1 MKENI
6 EKGDRELRQ
15 AHLVATGLSVAFV
28 LVSAAFIGGL
38 SEHLMAI
45 CVGAAILVVPLFLIH
60 QLLCGWML
68 EPVRLL
74 LRRSEGVVPPTQM
87 VQRAVEV
94 TELFPFREAIISIV
108 IWICGGAVL
117 VVGLRFYQGMAPWQ
131 VLVACMLVLAG
142 GLLNALLGVYS
153 NDRGLR
159 EIQAGVEKFVSREVR
174 RRVTSGAVS
183 RRLTVSCV
191 VILTVALG
199 LISLMWLS
207 RIREQQARLVMA
219 EREASFSQA
228 ASKLE
233 KLFLDNPRATL
244 REAVRESNPSPALR
258 NNLVVVDEQGK
269 ILLNAPVVDFD
280 PVWFARILKSEAAD
294 WNDRRAPFLYISR
307 KIADGR
313 YLLWVGPISLVYEAI
328 GPFLWKGVLGVLV
341 IVIMGLLLAGSM
353 ALSALRP
360 YRRMSKQIRLLASG
374 KRKTLSGLGGGR
386 ELSELVWAVD
396 EWSDSVGQV
405 MLNASE
411 TSGNLSKEHERLVE
425 QVGVFREASERRIDI
440 AEQTATSVVE
450 MRSAIQSISEQ
461 MESLKEASSDCSS
474 AMFEIDQSVREV
486 ASSGDNFQ
494 GLVDDTASALVQM
507 TASMDEV
514 AGNVGELVGAAET
527 TVASIAVIDGSIK
540 QVEENTLQTQR
551 LSEDVSEFANRGA
564 TSVRETI
571 SGINEIQQI
580 TDEAREIINRLGTQ
594 MEAVG
599 RILTVIGDVAEQTNL
614 LALNAAI
621 IAAAA
626 GEHGK
631 GFAVVADEIKD
642 LADRTSTSTKEIAGL
657 IRSVQTESRRAIDAM
672 QRGSG
677 SVRRGAELA
686 QNAGEALQQIIS
698 SVRQVAEMAKDIAK
712 TTADHSGITR
722 NITKSMTNISSMVR
736 QIKLAVTE
744 QSASGSRVNRVSE
757 QMRDDAK
764 FVFRSANEQVQAVA
778 GVTKNMERISEMVSF
793 VSKAMSEQSNGVNHV
808 AKVAEEARDTSEQE
822 RVQIADLEEIYDR
835 IGRQAG
841 KFSHYLETFGKEGE
855 REP

>member
-6 EKGDRELRQ
+6 ETGTRELRQ
-15 AHLVATGLSVAFV
+15 AHMVTTGMSVGFV
-28 LVSAAFIGGL
+28 LISVAFIGGF

-45 CVGAAILVVPLFLIH
+45 CIGAVILVVPFFLIH

-74 LRRSEGVVPPTQM
+74 LRRQEDAAPPAGM

-94 TELFPFREAIISIV
+94 IELFPFREAIIAV
-108 IWICGGAVL
+108 VMWIIAGAVL
-117 VVGLRFYQGMAPWQ
+117 VVGLEFYQGMAPWQ
-131 VLVACMLVLAG
+131 VFVACMLVLAG
-142 GLLNALLGVYS
+142 GLVNALLGGYA
-153 NDRGLR
+153 NHRGLR
-159 EIQAGVEKFVSREVR
+159 EIRRGVDRFISREVR
-174 RRVTSGAVS
+174 GRTTSGSVS
-183 RRLTVSCV
+183 RRLVVSFV

-199 LISLMWLS
+199 LASLMWLS
-207 RIREQQARLVMA
+207 RIRGQRAQLVMA
-219 EREASFSQA
+219 EREASFRQA

-233 KLFLDNPRATL
+233 KSFLDDPKIAP
-244 REAVRESNPSPALR
+244 REAIRASNPPPSLR
-258 NNLVVVDEQGK
+258 NNLVIVDGQGK
-269 ILLNAPVVDFD
+269 VLVNAPVVDFD

-307 KIADGR
+307 KIAEGR
-313 YLLWVGPISLVYEAI
+313 YLMWVGPISLVYEAI
-328 GPFLWKGVLGVLV
+328 GPFLWKGVAGVLV
-341 IVIMGLLLAGSM
+341 IVIMGLFLAGSV

-360 YRRMSKQIRLLASG
+360 YRRVSEQLRLVAAG
-374 KRKTLSGLGGGR
+374 ERETLSGMGGGR
-386 ELSELVWAVD
+386 ELSELVRAVD
-396 EWSDSVGQV
+396 EWSGSMGQV
-405 MLNASE
+405 LTRAFE
-411 TSGNLSKEHERLVE
+411 TTGNLSKEHERLVE
-425 QVGVFREASERRIDI
+425 QVGRFGEASERRGDI

-486 ASSGDNFQ
+486 AASSENFQ
-494 GLVDDTASALVQM
+494 GLVDDTASALAQM

-514 AGNVGELVGAAET
+514 AGNVDELAGAAED

-540 QVEENTLQTQR
+540 QVEENTSQTQR
-551 LSEDVSEFANRGA
+551 LSEEVSEFASRGA

-571 SGINEIQQI
+571 AGINEIQQI
-580 TDEAREIINRLGTQ
+580 TDEAREVINRLGTQ

-677 SVRRGAELA
+677 SVRRGVELA
-686 QNAGEALQQIIS
+686 HHAGEALQQILS
-698 SVRQVAEMAKDIAK
+698 SVQQVTGMAKDIAK
-712 TTADHSGITR
+712 TTAEHSSITR

-736 QIKLAVTE
+736 QIKRAVTE

-757 QMRDDAK
+757 QMRDDAR
-764 FVFRSANEQVQAVA
+764 FVFRSANEQVQAA
-778 GVTKNMERISEMVSF
+778 TGVTKNMERITEMVSF

-808 AKVAEEARDTSEQE
+808 AKVAEEVRDTIEQE
-822 RVQIADLEEIYDR
+822 RAQIADLEEISDR
-835 IGRQAG
+835 IGRQASE
-841 KFSHYLETFGKEGE
+841 FSRYLEAFGQKGE
-855 REP
+855 QEI